1 MVISLS
7 PFLTVMPIISFLFV
21 FILIY
26 ALLQKTKL
34 LGDNNLVSLFLSFII
49 ATFFIVN
56 VRLVDF
62 VRINV
67 SWFAVFFICLFL
79 IMTVLAFTGK
89 DAIKI
94 VSENKAVAWIILAI
108 LVIVFIF
115 SSSYVFNWALSW
127 DVVQSWFDQSW
138 FGMVALIVVAAIV
151 SVVLTK
157 GGVVPGE

>member
-1 MVISLS
+1 
-7 PFLTVMPIISFLFV
+7 
-21 FILIY
+21 
-26 ALLQKTKL
+26 
-34 LGDNNLVSLFLSFII
+34 
-49 ATFFIVN
+49 
-56 VRLVDF
+56 VDF